1 MRLIILIAVFA
12 VGLSALSSCNNAP
25 KKDDAFYAMVDSKW
39 DARKT
44 EIMDSMNTACSDR
57 LKNDMKAAVDSV
69 LTNRGIK

>member
-1 MRLIILIAVFA
+1 MKLIIVLAVFMI
-12 VGLSALSSCNNAP
+12 GLSALTSCNSGP
-25 KKDDAFYAMVDSKW
+25 KRDAAFYAMVDSKW